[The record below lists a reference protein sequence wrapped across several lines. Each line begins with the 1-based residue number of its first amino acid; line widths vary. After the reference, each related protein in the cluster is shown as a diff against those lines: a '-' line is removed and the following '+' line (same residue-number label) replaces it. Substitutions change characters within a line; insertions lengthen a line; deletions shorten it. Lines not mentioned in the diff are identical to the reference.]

1 MFPLQAHLGGVP
13 SRKGQV
19 QAYLRLREHDLG
31 PLDFDTPGG
40 IDTTWHR
47 IYLCLRS
54 AFYPEAIEV
63 RSLLLLLL
71 CWLRGS
77 EQQASS
83 SVTRTSVW
91 MCAEVSNESLS
102 TLIRCIPAKMI
113 DLRNGRYL
121 NDI

>member
-1 MFPLQAHLGGVP
+1 MFPSQAHLGGVP

-63 RSLLLLLL
+63 RSPY
-71 CWLRGS
+71 
-77 EQQASS
+77 
-83 SVTRTSVW
+83 
-91 MCAEVSNESLS
+91 SLS
-102 TLIRCIPAKMI
+102 RGGLAWILHWPFAGKKFDRSEV
-113 DLRNGRYL
+113 
-121 NDI
+121 